1 MHHNIK
7 FSTQLRIMAVSLD
20 PAEKG
25 IPAIIYLNEAR
36 TAWIEL
42 DWLAPRTA
50 AAALSNFE
58 TLWAAH
64 PAERAHVLKLST
76 DEDVPRE
83 RWQQSFGETPIAPP
97 SGADSTACSSWY
109 MFGSD
114 GQEPLPA
121 IWEPFRAAACAATG
135 ASFNQSTI
143 VWYEN
148 IADRMQMHR
157 DWHDGLVSPVTTL
170 TLTPA
175 MTFAECRKITLLPAS
190 KALKKTAIYPKGL
203 NIVARH
209 GLLISLHGAALTD
222 FMHGMFGAKD
232 MAAAADISTHPRI
245 AVTFRTYSID

>member
-1 MHHNIK
+1 
-7 FSTQLRIMAVSLD
+7 MAVSLD

-42 DWLAPRTA
+42 DWLAPRA
-50 AAALSNFE
+50 AAEALSNFE
-58 TLWAAH
+58 MFWAAR
-64 PAERAHVLKLST
+64 PAARAHVLRLST

-83 RWQQSFGETPIAPP
+83 RWQKSYGATPAVPP
-97 SGADSTACSSWY
+97 SGAAAAVCSSWY

-121 IWEPFRAAACAATG
+121 IWEPFRTAACAVTG

-157 DWHDGLVSPVTTL
+157 DWQDGLASPVTTL

-175 MTFAECRKITLLPAS
+175 TTFEECRKFTLLPAS
-190 KALKKTAIYPKGL
+190 KAVKKTAIYPKGL

-209 GLLISLHGAALTD
+209 GLLISLHSAALTD
-222 FMHGMFGAKD
+222 RLSARVRF
-232 MAAAADISTHPRI
+232 
-245 AVTFRTYSID
+245 